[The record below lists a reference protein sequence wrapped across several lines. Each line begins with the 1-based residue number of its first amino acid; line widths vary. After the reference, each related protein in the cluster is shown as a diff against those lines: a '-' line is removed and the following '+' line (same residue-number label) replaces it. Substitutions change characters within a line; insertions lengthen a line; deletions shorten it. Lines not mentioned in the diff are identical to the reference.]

1 MAVIDWEQF
10 NDNFQYYDKEVIKE
24 VIYIF
29 INEYDSR
36 ISNLQKDIEDIDYAN
51 LAFHAHSFKGVIG
64 NYMAPEVYE
73 LGRKLEELA
82 IAKSSEGIPE
92 IFDKLKSASKDL
104 LIELKNYLL
113 NLEK

>member
-36 ISNLQKDIEDIDYAN
+36 ISNLQKDIDEKDYTN

-92 IFDKLKSASKDL
+92 LFDKLKIGSKDL
-104 LIELKNYLL
+104 LIELKYYLQ
-113 NLEK
+113 NLEE

>member
-10 NDNFQYYDKEVIKE
+10 NDNFQYYDMEVIKE

-36 ISNLQKDIEDIDYAN
+36 ISNLQKDIDDKDYAN

-73 LGRKLEELA
+73 VGRKLEELA
-82 IAKSSEGIPE
+82 IAKSSEQIQE
-92 IFDKLKSASKDL
+92 LFDKLKSGSNDL
-104 LIELKNYLL
+104 LFELTNYLH
-113 NLEK
+113 NLE